1 MIFYVFF
8 GIKEQMIVKV
18 IDYNDNLTIFAI

>member
-8 GIKEQMIVKV
+8 EIKDQMIVNV
-18 IDYNDNLTIFAI
+18 IDYNDNLTIFVI

>member
-8 GIKEQMIVKV
+8 EIKEQMIVKV

>member
-8 GIKEQMIVKV
+8 EIKDQMIVNV